1 MKNSF
6 VIDNIGSVSGPAMK
20 PKILRGLSEQ
30 LILKNVFWK
39 KFHLSLAGW
48 LHSRTCRPPE
58 LPVHDLHTHKHRIY
72 PGKLKLLP
80 IKAYVLCP
88 KCFYLCK
95 WARQKFSNKF
105 YENKGGKTD
114 SHRPFDVLA
123 ADKLQWLHWL
133 LQIFRIHRMPHKL
146 QSCW

>member
-6 VIDNIGSVSGPAMK
+6 VIDNIGSVTGPVTK

-30 LILKNVFWK
+30 LILKNVF
-39 KFHLSLAGW
+39 HLSMAGW
-48 LHSRTCRPPE
+48 LHSRTWRPPE
-58 LPVHDLHTHKHRIY
+58 LQVYDIHTHKHQIY
-72 PGKLKLLP
+72 PGKLKLLS
-80 IKAYVLCP
+80 INAHVFCP
-88 KCFYLCK
+88 KCFYLCR
-95 WARQKFSNKF
+95 WTRQNFSNKF
-105 YENKGGKTD
+105 YKNKGGKTD

-133 LQIFRIHRMPHKL
+133 LHIFKICRMPHKL